1 MSFQDILYDV
11 NDGVATVAINRPEV
25 LNALREETLV
35 ELAAGVHQASDDSTV
50 GVVVIRGLG
59 GRAFSSGGDQ
69 KHLVDQMNPDTW
81 RPTARKF
88 IALFESIRRC
98 PAPVIAAV
106 QGWAIGGGNE
116 LATFCDLTIAS
127 ENSRFGQIGP
137 KVGAMPMFITQ
148 ILPRTV
154 GDKRAKEIFFLC
166 DQYDAQTAKEL
177 GLVNFVVPEAD
188 FDAELDA
195 LCQRILDK
203 SPTALRV
210 LKMGVNFGQRI
221 DEAHTDMLIELATSF
236 FGSPEQR
243 EGTEAYQEKRD
254 PDFRQYRRPTAAPVG
269 S

>member
-1 MSFQDILYDV
+1 MSFEDIRYDV
-11 NDGVATVAINRPEV
+11 DEGVATVAIDRPNR

-35 ELAAGVHQASDDSTV
+35 ELAEGVHMASDDPTV

-59 GRAFSSGGDQ
+59 GRAFSAGGDQ
-69 KHLVDQMNPDTW
+69 KDLVDKMGPDTW

-98 PAPVIAAV
+98 PSPVIAAV

-127 ENSRFGQIGP
+127 ESSRFGQIGP

-148 ILPRTV
+148 ILPRAV

-166 DQYDAQTAKEL
+166 EQYDAQAAKEM
-177 GLVNFVVPEAD
+177 GMVNFVVPDDD
-188 FDAELDA
+188 FEGELDA
-195 LCQRILDK
+195 LCQKILDK

-210 LKMGVNFGQRI
+210 LKMGVNHGQHF
-221 DEAHTDMLIELATSF
+221 DEAHTDLLIEMATNF

-254 PDFRQYRRPTAAPVG
+254 PDFRQYRHPNTEQVVG
-269 S
+269 